1 MTNEQIKGL
10 IRHALGIVGAI
21 LVTVGIITPEETAGA
36 VEAVM
41 IVAGSLMDLLA
52 LVWSFRAKIPNTK
65 L

>member
-10 IRHALGIVGAI
+10 IRHGLGIVGTI
-21 LVTVGIITPEETAGA
+21 LVTVGLITPEETTGA

-41 IVAGSLMDLLA
+41 VVVGALMDLLA
-52 LVWSFRAKIPNTK
+52 LVWSFQAKIPNTK